1 MSDYYNGINK
11 VEDKQVKLQ
20 DIVYD
25 WWGSLTEQRQWDI
38 IEDHIGIENMNEET
52 NPDEEYG
59 NLSWDEQFGIYK
71 DNNPKEFMSTNELY
85 DGDVSSVDIADGEY
99 EYNKENRRGI

>member
-11 VEDKQVKLQ
+11 VEDDQVKLQ
-20 DIVYD
+20 DKVYD
-25 WWGSLTEQRQWDI
+25 WWKSLTEQEQWDI
-38 IEDHIGIENMNEET
+38 IEDNIGIENMNKET

-59 NLSWDEQFGIYK
+59 NLSWVWQFGIYK
-71 DNNPKEFMSTNELY
+71 DNNPQEFMSPNELY
-85 DGDVSSVDIADGEY
+85 DGGVSSVDTADGEY